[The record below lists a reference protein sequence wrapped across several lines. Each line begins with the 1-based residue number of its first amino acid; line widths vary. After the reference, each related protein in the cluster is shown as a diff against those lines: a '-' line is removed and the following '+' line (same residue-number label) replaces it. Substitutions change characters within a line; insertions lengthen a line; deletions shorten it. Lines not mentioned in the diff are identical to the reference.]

1 MPHNPAMTRKY
12 LFAGA
17 LALLAGC
24 ATQSHHT
31 SRPPAPTPTTAADA
45 IVPEAWVSA
54 PVPEDELDSLAAW
67 PTEDGRVWLIATA
80 KSSHRLAVYDADTGE
95 RLRTVG
101 GPGQAPG
108 QFNRPNGI
116 AVFGD
121 LLFVAERDNH
131 RVQVMRLPEFTPVA
145 QIGQDAL
152 KVPYGLWLDET
163 GPGQLDLF
171 VTDSFMADFRTG
183 KLPALSELDQRIKHF
198 RVEEDEDGGV
208 RSRLLGSF
216 GATDEA
222 GALRMVESIAGDP
235 LHDRL
240 LIADEDRRVGSTLRD
255 YTLSGQYR
263 GLSLP
268 AFDADA
274 EGIALW
280 PCAVDRGY
288 WIAVDQLTPT
298 LFRVLDRTSLAPR
311 GIFRGEQ
318 VSNTDGETLYAASTR
333 RFPAGALFALH
344 NDQSLA
350 AFDLRDVARAL
361 KLGNDCLP

>member
-31 SRPPAPTPTTAADA
+31 SRPPAPTPTTAADV

-80 KSSHRLAVYDADTGE
+80 KSSHRLAVYDGDTGE
-95 RLRTVG
+95 RLHTVG

-183 KLPALSELDQRIKHF
+183 KLPPLSELDQRIKHF
-198 RVEEDEDGGV
+198 RVEEDGDGSV
-208 RSRLLGSF
+208 RWHLLGSF

-298 LFRVLDRTSLAPR
+298 LFRVFDRTSLAPR

-318 VSNTDGETLYAASTR
+318 VGNTDGETLYAASTR
-333 RFPAGALFALH
+333 RFPAGVLFALH

-350 AFDLRDVARAL
+350 AFDLRDVAHAL